1 MANPAKT
8 FVSYLRESKQEL
20 EKVTWP
26 TQKET
31 VRYTILTIVL
41 SILMAAYFGVLDF
54 ILNSGFTALLEAYS

>member
-1 MANPAKT
+1 MSNPAKT

-31 VRYTILTIVL
+31 VRYSILTIVL
-41 SILMAAYFGVLDF
+41 SVLMATYFGVLDF
-54 ILNSGFTALLEAYS
+54 VLNSGFTALLEAYN